1 MKIAVFGASGKI
13 GSQVVAQL
21 AEKGH
26 EIVKIGSRSGDF
38 SADYTN
44 AESVELVL
52 KQIAPMDAIVVSVGS
67 DSAFKPY
74 QTLTDDDFRFGAE
87 RKLIAQFRLVRL
99 AEQYLKDNGS
109 ITLTSGFLSHYP
121 NPHSIAT
128 GPFNAAID
136 AFIQHTA
143 PLLARGLRINVVSP
157 APVVEPA
164 RVGEGLVSA
173 EQVARYY
180 IESIESKI
188 TGNVYR
194 AWGGLP
200 APAQKFSE

>member
-21 AEKGH
+21 AENGH
-26 EIVKIGSRSGDF
+26 ELIKIGSRSGDF
-38 SADYTN
+38 TADYTN
-44 AESVELVL
+44 AESVESVI
-52 KQIAPMDAIVVSVGS
+52 KQIAPVDAIVVSVGG

-87 RKLIAQFRLVRL
+87 RKLVAQFRLVRL
-99 AEQYLKDNGS
+99 AEQYLNDNGS

-143 PLLARGLRINVVSP
+143 PLLERGLRINVVSP

-180 IESIESKI
+180 VESIESNT

-194 AWGGLP
+194 AWGGLT
-200 APAQKFSE
+200 APAQKFSQ